1 MTITKATMLAVALII
16 CGCASISLAQLAVE
30 PEMSRCADATISL
43 DGPVER
49 YSNAVIQNWL
59 LPAPG
64 NNPAIIE
71 MFADRDRQPL
81 RNLLPWSGE
90 FAGKF
95 ITGMVEVERL
105 TGNAELRAA
114 TANLVRD
121 LIAKQDAD
129 GYLGPYPTGSHL
141 TGKAPNVSGNDTWD
155 AWGHYH
161 AMIGLLLWYDDTH
174 DVQALRS
181 AKRIGDLLCE
191 TFPQSGRPISSMGS
205 IEMNQAVVHALA
217 LLYERTQ
224 DQKYLELAERIVKDF
239 ESPSAGDYLRMG
251 LKDVSFFQTP
261 MPRWESLHP
270 IMALPELYWI
280 TGNNDYRKA
289 FENLWWSIARLDR
302 HNNGGFSSG
311 EQAQGNPYH
320 QGAIETCCTIAWM
333 AMSVDMLRLTGDPIV
348 ADELELSTL
357 NQVLALHDPSGKWS
371 TYNTPMDG
379 RRVPSTVDIAF
390 QIRPGSEQLN
400 CCSVNAARGLGL
412 ISDWALMRDKSGL
425 VLNWYGPST
434 MRATVNSTEVML
446 KQSTD
451 YPVGGRVDLRVD
463 PKNPVAFALKLRIPH
478 WSTRT
483 TVLLNGG
490 TNVPAEPGSYL
501 TIDRTWTAGDHVQL
515 DFDMSPRIWVGERE
529 CAGKSSIYRGPLL
542 LAYEESFPAKVSVVG
557 NWTDSPTLRAAAQKG
572 DSVKVAFEGDSIE
585 WRGNLFDDAGKARVS
600 IDDREVDV
608 VDQYGSKRGEPFV
621 WKRDGL
627 RPGRHTLRI
636 EVSGEK
642 TASSKGTWV
651 NFAEFRAP
659 VNLPEFDAARPSP
672 SFVHGGSDA
681 IITIEVQD
689 VAGKKVQLRDFASA
703 GQHGANYWSWLPVK
717 GVTATEFSK
726 KNPSRTSHVKD

>member
-1 MTITKATMLAVALII
+1 MKIIKATILAAALIV
-16 CGCASISLAQLAVE
+16 GGRVSPSLAQLAVE
-30 PEMSRCADATISL
+30 PEMSRCTDATFL
-43 DGPVER
+43 LQGPVER
-49 YSNAVIQNWL
+49 YSNAVVQNWL
-59 LPAPG
+59 LRAPG

-71 MFADRDRQPL
+71 MFVDRDQQPL

-105 TGNAELRAA
+105 TGNEELRVA
-114 TANLVRD
+114 TANLVREV
-121 LIAKQDAD
+121 IAKQDAD
-129 GYLGPYPTGSHL
+129 GYLGPFPTGSHL
-141 TGKAPNVSGNDTWD
+141 TGKAPNVQGNDTWD

-161 AMIGLLLWYDDTH
+161 AMIGLLLWYDDTN
-174 DVQALRS
+174 DAQALRS
-181 AKRIGDLLCE
+181 AKHIGDLLCE
-191 TFPQSGRPISSMGS
+191 MFPQSGRPISSTGS

-224 DQKYLELAERIVKDF
+224 EKKYLELAERIVKDF

-251 LKDVSFFQTP
+251 LKDASFFQTP
-261 MPRWESLHP
+261 KPRWESLHP

-280 TGNNDYRKA
+280 TGNGDYRKA

-348 ADELELSTL
+348 ADEMELSTL

-412 ISDWALMRDKSGL
+412 ISDWALMQDKNGL

-434 MRATVNSTEVML
+434 MKATVKSTEVVV

-451 YPVGGRVDLRVD
+451 YPVGGHIELQVD
-463 PKNPVAFALKLRIPH
+463 PKKPVAFALKLRIPH
-478 WSTRT
+478 WSAST
-483 TVLLNGG
+483 TVLLNGK
-490 TNVPAEPGSYL
+490 NVPAEPGAYL
-501 TIDRTWTAGDHVQL
+501 TIDREWAAGDRVQL
-515 DFDMSPRIWVGERE
+515 DLDMSPRIWVGERE

-557 NWTDSPTLRAAAQKG
+557 NWTDSPTLRASATKG
-572 DSVKVAFEGDSIE
+572 DSVMVAFEGNAIE
-585 WRGNLFDDAGKARVS
+585 WHGLLFDDAGKARVS

-608 VDQYGSKRGEPFV
+608 VDQFGPKRGEPFM
-621 WKRDGL
+621 WKRDQL
-627 RPGRHTLRI
+627 ALGRHTLRI
-636 EVSGEK
+636 EALGEK
-642 TASSKGTWV
+642 AAPSKGTWV
-651 NFAEFRAP
+651 NFARFHTPVTLPGMDAP
-659 VNLPEFDAARPSP
+659 QLYPQLVRSGADSI
-672 SFVHGGSDA
+672 V
-681 IITIEVQD
+681 TIEVQD
-689 VAGKKVQLRDFASA
+689 AAGKKVQLRDFASA

-726 KNPSRTSHVKD
+726 KNPSRTSHVKE